1 MEEIKKITD
10 MPMNQDDRQ
19 INLMQK
25 LVDLSKE
32 RSQMSAERTYMNAE
46 RTLSVWIRTAIAAM
60 IFGLA
65 IDRFGLMLYQLPP
78 TINMHINQPGII
90 THYAGFI
97 LVIYSMIITLF
108 SAIRFRLFCREYGK
122 QFKVPYYHHAW
133 LPLFYSLMV
142 VLFGAGLL
150 IIMIWVP

>member
-1 MEEIKKITD
+1 
-10 MPMNQDDRQ
+10 MPTNQDDRQ
-19 INLMQK
+19 MNLMQE

-65 IDRFGLMLYQLPP
+65 IDRFGLMLYRFPS
-78 TINMHINQPGII
+78 TIKIHVTQSGIM

-97 LVIYSMIITLF
+97 LVIYSMTIDLF
-108 SAIRFRLFCREYGK
+108 SAIRFRLFCRKYGQ

-142 VLFGAGLL
+142 VLFGVGLL
-150 IIMIWVP
+150 VIMIWLP